1 MLFLT
6 FLPAILCCL
15 ALAAHFLH
23 GGDGVMVLVALLA
36 AVLLLIRKRWARIA
50 LQVVLVLAVLEWLG
64 TAEDIRRQR
73 IEVGREWFRAVAIL
87 VGVALFN
94 ILAAILLQMPRSRRW
109 FTRS

>member
-15 ALAAHFLH
+15 VLAAHFLRS
-23 GGDGVMVLVALLA
+23 GDVVFVLVALLA
-36 AVLLLIRKRWARIA
+36 AGLLFFRKRWARIA

-64 TAEDIRRQR
+64 TAEDIRRVR
-73 IEVGREWFRAVAIL
+73 IEDSRDWIRAAAIL

-94 ILAAILLQMPRSRRW
+94 VLAIVLLQMPRSRRW